1 MRARAELSEAAPL
14 TASQLRRELSVR
26 NLALAVDHAH
36 ETTYG
41 SVASVL
47 YHEDETGNHG
57 NFFPASYKRIRANAA
72 WSQRL
77 AKTYT
82 ASSRI
87 VRGHER
93 ERAELDCSNSS
104 DALLMNIFCDP
115 KTLQSKP
122 LQALLHIDPGV
133 QPEFG
138 VRVRTPIAHDLEDRT
153 EVDMRLGDLLVE
165 AKLSES
171 NFQTAR
177 ADLMARYEDFEL
189 LFDTERLPRTR
200 GQFRGYQLLRGVLA
214 AVHHDARFAVICD
227 ARRPD
232 LREEWFAVIACI
244 HASALRSRMLFLT
257 WQEIAATLPRP
268 LQEFLAVKY
277 GIRSL

>member
-1 MRARAELSEAAPL
+1 MPVRAELTEAAPR
-14 TASQLRRELSVR
+14 TASQLRRELSAR
-26 NLALAVDHAH
+26 NIALAAEHAH

-47 YHEDETGNHG
+47 YREDETGNHG

-87 VRGHER
+87 IRGHER

-104 DALLMNIFCDP
+104 DALLMNIFCHP

-122 LQALLHIDPGV
+122 LQALLHIEPDT

-138 VRVRTPIAHDLEDRT
+138 VRVRTPIANDLEDRT

-177 ADLMARYEDFEL
+177 ADLMARYEDFEV

-200 GQFRGYQLLRGVLA
+200 GQFRGYQLLRGALA
-214 AVHHDARFAVICD
+214 AAHQDARFAVICD

-244 HASALRSRMLFLT
+244 HTSALRSRMLFLT
-257 WQEIAATLPRP
+257 WQEIAVTLPSP
-268 LQEFLAVKY
+268 LRDFLSAKY
-277 GIRSL
+277 GIHP

>member
-1 MRARAELSEAAPL
+1 MPARAELPEALPQ
-14 TASQLRRELSVR
+14 TASQLRRELSAR
-26 NLALAVDHAH
+26 NLALAADHAH

-47 YHEDETGNHG
+47 YREDETGKHG
-57 NFFPASYKRIRANAA
+57 NFFPASYKRIRSNPA

-77 AKTYT
+77 AKAYT

-87 VRGHER
+87 VRGSER

-104 DALLMNIFCDP
+104 DALLMNIFCHP
-115 KTLQSKP
+115 RALHSKP
-122 LQALLHIDPGV
+122 LQTLLHLEPGL

-138 VRVRTPIAHDLEDRT
+138 VRVRTPIANDLEDRT

-165 AKLSES
+165 AKLSET
-171 NFQTAR
+171 NFQIAR
-177 ADLMARYEDFEL
+177 ADLMARYADFQEV
-189 LFDTERLPRTR
+189 FDTDRLPRTR
-200 GQFRGYQLLRGVLA
+200 GQFRGYQLLRGALA
-214 AVHHDARFAVICD
+214 AAHHDARFAVLCD

-244 HASALRSRMLFLT
+244 RTSALRSRMLFLT

-268 LQEFLAVKY
+268 LQAFLVAKY
-277 GIRSL
+277 GIA